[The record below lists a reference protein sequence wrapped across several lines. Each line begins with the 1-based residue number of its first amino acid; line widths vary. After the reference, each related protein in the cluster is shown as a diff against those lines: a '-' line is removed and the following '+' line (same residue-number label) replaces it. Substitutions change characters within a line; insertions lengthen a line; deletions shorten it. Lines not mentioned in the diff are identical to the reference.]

1 MKKRL
6 LLLGGPVFQK
16 PVVEKAKEM
25 GLYVGIIDINAHAP
39 AAACADEFFR
49 ASIKDF
55 DASLAA
61 AREFNPDAV
70 LSGACDTSVV
80 TVARLCESLGL
91 PGNSVEAAINSTDK
105 VAMLR
110 AFNSAEVAAPEYCLV
125 RNGEIANFECALK
138 FPVITKPTDSAGGRG
153 INVAHSS
160 GELMVAIESSSKAG
174 TSGDVLVEEFMGG
187 GREISVEIIVS
198 EGIPHVLQVTDK
210 LTSGAPHFF
219 EIGHSQPASLS
230 GAERTAVSDL
240 ASRAVLAVGLSDS
253 AAHVEVM
260 LTPDGPKMVE
270 LGARVGGDW
279 ITSHLI
285 NGSVSGI
292 NMVEAM
298 IDIAL
303 GKRIETWDYRDSGVF
318 TATKFMPAKEGVLR
332 NISGIDAAERV
343 SGITHVEVM
352 GQIGHRYEK
361 AVDDSARFASV
372 VAKGKSK
379 EEALAICDKALAMIN
394 VEMGE

>member
-25 GLYVGIIDINAHAP
+25 GLYVGVIDINAHAP
-39 AAACADEFFR
+39 AAACADELFC

-55 DASLAA
+55 DAALAA

-153 INVAHSS
+153 INVAYSS
-160 GELMVAIESSSKAG
+160 GELMAAIESSSKAG
-174 TSGDVLVEEFMGG
+174 TSGDVLVEEFMR
-187 GREISVEIIVS
+187 GREVSVEIIVS
-198 EGIPHVLQVTDK
+198 GGIPHVLQVTDK

-230 GAERTAVSDL
+230 RAERAAVSDL
-240 ASRAVLAVGLSDS
+240 ASRAVLSVGLSNS

-303 GKRIETWDYRDSGVF
+303 GKRIETWDYCDSGVC
-318 TATKFMPAKEGVLR
+318 TATKFMPAKEGALR
-332 NISGIDAAERV
+332 SISGIDAAERV
-343 SGITHVEVM
+343 SGVTHVEVM